1 MLPQRSF
8 ALISKTKVKKMNE
21 TIKGYVYK
29 LKPTTKQIHLIH
41 QTFGCVRKMWNML
54 LLERKSIY
62 ELYGKYPELLNSH
75 QYMNPK
81 YIKEQLSYMYDVDSQ
96 SLTTAWLHL
105 KQAYSN
111 FFNKTHDEPQ
121 YKSRHNPIQSYTTH
135 TTNDNIRI
143 KGTYLKLPKLGL
155 VKIKLH
161 RELPQGSVIKA
172 ATIKKDGKHYDVSL
186 RVEYN
191 LLTQPEKTFERA
203 IGLDYTLQG
212 LYMDSEGH
220 QADYPNYYKKA
231 LEKLAKE
238 QKILSKRVKGSS
250 NYLKQR
256 DRLSTLHLHIKN
268 QRKDF
273 LHKASRYLVNTYD
286 LIGIETLDL
295 TEMAK
300 TKHFRKSIYDT
311 SFGTFTRY
319 LEYKTKDLGKTLI
332 KIDKY
337 YPSTKTCSECGRE
350 RDIKLS
356 ERIYHCECGHKMDR
370 DLNAAINIGVQGL
383 IKYVTKAYGTDAYSL
398 VN

>member
-1 MLPQRSF
+1 
-8 ALISKTKVKKMNE
+8 MNE
-21 TIKGYVYK
+21 TIKGYVYR
-29 LKPTTKQIHLIH
+29 LKPTTKQIDLIN
-41 QTFGCVRKMWNML
+41 QTFGCVRKMWNLL

-62 ELYGKYPELLNSH
+62 ELYGRYPELLKSH
-75 QYMNPK
+75 DYLNPK
-81 YIKEQLSYMYDVDSQ
+81 RIKEEFPYMYDVDSQ

-111 FFNKTHDEPQ
+111 FFNKSHDEPN

-143 KGTYLKLPKLGL
+143 EGTYLKLPKLGL

-161 RELPQGSVIKA
+161 RELPKGSILKA
-172 ATIKKDGKHYDVSL
+172 ATIKKDGKHYYVSL
-186 RVEYN
+186 RVECEQ
-191 LLTQPEKTFERA
+191 LSQPEKTFEKA

-212 LYMDSEGH
+212 LYMDSKGRK
-220 QADYPNYYKKA
+220 ADYPNYYKES
-231 LEKLAKE
+231 LEKLKKE
-238 QKILSKRVKGSS
+238 QRILSRRVKGSS

-286 LIGIETLDL
+286 LISIETLDL

-300 TKHFRKSIYDT
+300 TKHFRKSLSDT
-311 SFGTFTRY
+311 SFGIFTRY
-319 LEYKTKDLGKTLI
+319 LEYKTKDEGKTLI
-332 KIDKY
+332 KIDQY
-337 YPSTKTCSECGRE
+337 YPSTKTCSACGRE
-350 RDIKLS
+350 QDILLS
-356 ERIYHCECGHKMDR
+356 ERTYVCACGHQMDR

-383 IKYVTKAYGTDAYSL
+383 LKYVTKAYGTDAIAWST
-398 VN
+398 NGH

>member
-1 MLPQRSF
+1 
-8 ALISKTKVKKMNE
+8 MNE
-21 TIKGYVYK
+21 TMKGYVYR
-29 LKPTTKQIHLIH
+29 LKPTTEQIELIN
-41 QTFGCVRKMWNML
+41 QTFGCVRKMWNIL

-62 ELYGKYPELLNSH
+62 ELYGKYPELLKSH

-81 YIKEQLSYMYDVDSQ
+81 YIKEQFPYMYDVDSQ

-111 FFNKTHDEPQ
+111 FFNKSHDEPK
-121 YKSRHNPIQSYTTH
+121 YKSRHNPMKSYTTH

-143 KGTYLKLPKLGL
+143 EGTYLKLSKLGL

-161 RELPQGSVIKA
+161 RALPQGSIIKA
-172 ATIKKDGKHYDVSL
+172 ATIKKDGKHYYVSL
-186 RVEYN
+186 RVEYEQ
-191 LLTQPEKTFERA
+191 LSQAEKALEKA

-220 QADYPNYYKKA
+220 KADYPNYYKESLK
-231 LEKLAKE
+231 KLKKE
-238 QKILSKRVKGSS
+238 QRILSRRTKGSS

-256 DRLSTLHLHIKN
+256 DRLSNLHLHIKN

-286 LIGIETLDL
+286 LISIETLDL

-311 SFGTFTRY
+311 SFGIFTRY
-319 LEYKTKDLGKTLI
+319 LEYKTRDKGKTLI

-337 YPSTKTCSECGRE
+337 YPSTKTCSVCGRE
-350 RDIKLS
+350 KDILLS
-356 ERIYHCECGHKMDR
+356 ERTYDCNCGHKMDR

-383 IKYVTKAYGTDAYSL
+383 INYVTKAYGTDAIAW
-398 VN
+398 

>member
-1 MLPQRSF
+1 
-8 ALISKTKVKKMNE
+8 MNE
-21 TIKGYVYK
+21 TMKGYVFR
-29 LKPTTKQIHLIH
+29 LKPTIEQIDLIN
-41 QTFGCVRKMWNML
+41 QTFGCVRKMWNIL

-62 ELYGKYPELLNSH
+62 ELYGKYPELLKSH
-75 QYMNPK
+75 DYLNPK
-81 YIKEQLSYMYDVDSQ
+81 RIKEEFPYMYDVDSQ

-111 FFNKTHDEPQ
+111 FFNQSHDEPN

-143 KGTYLKLPKLGL
+143 EGTYLKLPKLGL

-161 RELPQGSVIKA
+161 RALPQGSILKA
-172 ATIKKDGKHYDVSL
+172 ATIKKDGKHYYVSL
-186 RVEYN
+186 RVEYEQTP
-191 LLTQPEKTFERA
+191 LGEKTLEKA

-220 QADYPNYYKKA
+220 KADYPNYYKES
-231 LEKLAKE
+231 LEKLKKE
-238 QKILSKRVKGSS
+238 QRILSRRTKGSS

-286 LIGIETLDL
+286 LISIETLDL

-311 SFGTFTRY
+311 SFGLFTRY
-319 LEYKTKDLGKTLI
+319 LEYKTKDIGKTLI
-332 KIDKY
+332 KIDQY
-337 YPSTKTCSECGRE
+337 YPSTKTCSQCGRE

-356 ERIYHCECGHKMDR
+356 ERTYNCTCGHVMDR

-383 IKYVTKAYGTDAYSL
+383 INYVTKAYGTDAIAW
-398 VN
+398 

>member
-1 MLPQRSF
+1 
-8 ALISKTKVKKMNE
+8 MNE
-21 TIKGYVYK
+21 TMKGYVYR
-29 LKPTTKQIHLIH
+29 LKPTTKQIDLIN
-41 QTFGCVRKMWNML
+41 QTFGCVRKMWNIL

-62 ELYGKYPELLNSH
+62 ELYGKYPELLKSH
-75 QYMNPK
+75 DYLNPK
-81 YIKEQLSYMYDVDSQ
+81 RIKEEFPYMYDVDSQ

-111 FFNKTHDEPQ
+111 FFNQSHDEPN

-143 KGTYLKLPKLGL
+143 EGSYLKLPKLGL

-161 RELPQGSVIKA
+161 RALPQGSILKA

-186 RVEYN
+186 RVEYEQTP
-191 LLTQPEKTFERA
+191 LDEKTLEKA

-220 QADYPNYYKKA
+220 QADYPNYYKES
-231 LEKLAKE
+231 LEKLKKE
-238 QKILSKRVKGSS
+238 QRILSRRTKGSS

-286 LIGIETLDL
+286 LISIETLDL
-295 TEMAK
+295 IEMAK

-311 SFGTFTRY
+311 SFGLFTRY
-319 LEYKTKDLGKTLI
+319 LEYKTKDEGKTLI
-332 KIDKY
+332 KIDQY
-337 YPSTKTCSECGRE
+337 YPSTKTCSQCGRE

-356 ERIYHCECGHKMDR
+356 ERTYNCTCGHVMDR

>member
-1 MLPQRSF
+1 MS
-8 ALISKTKVKKMNE
+8 E
-21 TIKGYVYK
+21 TIRGFVYR
-29 LKPTTKQIHLIH
+29 LKPTTEQMHLIH
-41 QTFGCVRKMWNML
+41 QTFGCVRKMWNIL
-54 LLERKSIY
+54 LLERKSIH
-62 ELYGKYPELLNSH
+62 ELYYGYPELLNGH

-81 YIKEQLSYMYDVDSQ
+81 HIKEQFPYMYDVDSQ
-96 SLTTAWLHL
+96 SLTSAWLHL

-111 FFNKTHDEPQ
+111 FFNRSHDEPQ
-121 YKSRHNPIQSYTTH
+121 YKTRHHPVQSYTTH

-143 KGTYLKLPKLGL
+143 EGTYLKLPKLGR
-155 VKIKLH
+155 VKIKRH
-161 RELPQGSVIKA
+161 RALPQGSVIKA
-172 ATIKKDGKHYDVSL
+172 ATIKKDGKHYYVSL
-186 RVEYN
+186 RVEYEQE
-191 LLTQPEKTFERA
+191 LMDQKTFEKA

-212 LYMDSEGH
+212 LYMDSEGRK
-220 QADYPNYYKKA
+220 ADYPNYYKKA

-238 QKILSKRVKGSS
+238 QKILSKRVKGSA

-256 DRLSTLHLHIKN
+256 DRLSTLHLHIRN

-286 LIGIETLDL
+286 LISIETLDL

-311 SFGTFTRY
+311 SYGTFTRY
-319 LEYKTKDLGKTLI
+319 LEYKTKELGKTLI
-332 KIDKY
+332 RIDKY
-337 YPSTKTCSECGRE
+337 YPSTKTCSACGRE

-356 ERIYHCECGHKMDR
+356 ERTYVCKCGHVMDR

-383 IKYVTKAYGTDAYSL
+383 INYATKAYGTDAYSL